1 MASFDWFI
9 GAFFNLY
16 ADAACSTAPVVSN
29 AEAVRGN
36 TSDPF
41 VVSIAG
47 TALAVSTTYYLKEVT
62 APTGYDLASA
72 VYECKVAA
80 DGSITYKIQ
89 GSASSYSSTI
99 PICSNAVHVVTVN
112 NIQLTKTFADDAI
125 TGLNS
130 GAFFTLYADSACV
143 TTPVKTNVEAV
154 RSSISN
160 PFIVTIDGTGLSAA
174 TTYYLKEV
182 TAPAGYDMSTNIY
195 ECKVAADG
203 SVTYKIKGSADAYS
217 STFPTCINVVHTPTP
232 APLPIVPSDIAII
245 KTFENNKITGLAS
258 GAYFTLYS
266 DAACTIPVV
275 NNMQAI
281 RSNLTDSFKATIP
294 GNLLSVSMSYYLKE
308 VTAPSGYAKSN
319 NIYICNIDAA
329 GVVTYKL
336 LGSTNL
342 FSASFPSCNNTE
354 VQNPTLGAIKIKIL
368 EKGTGRAISN
378 AVVYLT
384 LPNGQKKM
392 FSTDANGEI
401 AISNQE
407 IGTYSLV
414 VQSVPTGYQY
424 DVGATYSL
432 DVASNNVA
440 EKTITVET
448 VTTNGSSNTTG
459 TTTKTTTAAQTSAV
473 KLKKLDKV
481 PATGMR

>member
-1 MASFDWFI
+1 ME
-9 GAFFNLY
+9 Y
-16 ADAACSTAPVVSN
+16 
-29 AEAVRGN
+29 R
-36 TSDPF
+36 
-41 VVSIAG
+41 
-47 TALAVSTTYYLKEVT
+47 
-62 APTGYDLASA
+62 
-72 VYECKVAA
+72 
-80 DGSITYKIQ
+80 
-89 GSASSYSSTI
+89 
-99 PICSNAVHVVTVN
+99 
-112 NIQLTKTFADDAI
+112 TF
-125 TGLNS
+125 
-130 GAFFTLYADSACV
+130 
-143 TTPVKTNVEAV
+143 
-154 RSSISN
+154 
-160 PFIVTIDGTGLSAA
+160 
-174 TTYYLKEV
+174 
-182 TAPAGYDMSTNIY
+182 
-195 ECKVAADG
+195 
-203 SVTYKIKGSADAYS
+203 
-217 STFPTCINVVHTPTP
+217 
-232 APLPIVPSDIAII
+232 
-245 KTFENNKITGLAS
+245 
-258 GAYFTLYS
+258 
-266 DAACTIPVV
+266 
-275 NNMQAI
+275 
-281 RSNLTDSFKATIP
+281 P
-294 GNLLSVSMSYYLKE
+294 GNLFSVSMSYYLKD

-354 VQNPTLGAIKIKIL
+354 VQDPTLGAIKIKIL
-368 EKGTGRAISN
+368 EKGTGRAIPN

-407 IGTYSLV
+407 IGIYSLV

-448 VTTNGSSNTTG
+448 VTTDGSSNTTG
-459 TTTKTTTAAQTSAV
+459 TTTTTTTAAQTSAV